1 MISKFSVKR
10 PYTVIVGVILV
21 IVLGVVS
28 FTRMTTDLLPD
39 MNLPYALVITTDVG
53 ASPEEVE
60 TDVTA
65 PVEAS
70 MATTSSI
77 KNVSSVSYDNYSM
90 VILEYEQSA
99 NMDSILIEI
108 QQKLDQLEGSF
119 SDSVGKPMIMQID
132 PDMMP
137 VMVASADVEG
147 MDESEVSSYVEN
159 EFSPALESVEG
170 VASVSATGVLEES
183 VQVTM
188 DQDKID
194 ALNDKIQEKIEEQ
207 FADAQKELD
216 DASAELENG
225 EKKLESGKSELANQ
239 VSAAAN
245 QIENGKIQA
254 YVGASELKT
263 NMTMMTEAKKIM
275 EKAIPAL
282 QQLYNDGIA
291 ARQQLEALKNML
303 TPEQQE
309 AIAAGS
315 AQIEQQANA
324 QLEAIQQ
331 MGMSEGIDFFLKT
344 AKFTNTFDVHR
355 LTKLAYSKGDKRLAN
370 RMILSLFATFF
381 GDNLELNNRDV
392 LVKIAVEAGLDKDEV
407 ENVLAGDAFADEVK
421 RDEADAQAFGIK
433 SVPFFVINN
442 KYSIS
447 GAQQEEFFVGALGK
461 VLAELN
467 AEKKEDGEV

>member
-188 DQDKID
+188 DQEKID

-225 EKKLESGKSELANQ
+225 EKKLESGKRELASQ

-309 AIAAGS
+309 MAPGSTLRLDAAVRPENSTTKLLTWSSSNAYVASVTDGVVTAHAAGT
-315 AQIEQQANA
+315 AVI
-324 QLEAIQQ
+324 
-331 MGMSEGIDFFLKT
+331 T
-344 AKFTNTFDVHR
+344 AKSVSGGFTAACSVTVVPPAEITALSVEDMGELGLVR
-355 LTKLAYSKGDKRLAN
+355 LTVANIPAEAAVFLAAYDRAGRLVVFRQLTLAN
-370 RMILSLFATFF
+370 GTAQESIPLTDAARIKAFIWEDGSL
-381 GDNLELNNRDV
+381 RP
-392 LVKIAVEAGLDKDEV
+392 
-407 ENVLAGDAFADEVK
+407 LAGCKAL
-421 RDEADAQAFGIK
+421 
-433 SVPFFVINN
+433 SV
-442 KYSIS
+442 S
-447 GAQQEEFFVGALGK
+447 Q
-461 VLAELN
+461 
-467 AEKKEDGEV
+467 